1 MSKAGE
7 KLLKASD
14 EALMIAKC
22 EHAFVMTPD
31 QPNNKRLVK
40 VFCPR
45 CGGTFTM
52 DVQYHD

>member
-52 DVQYHD
+52 DAQYHE